1 MSATRVGPKRRTSGG
16 EEPSTEESLERFGLN
31 AAVVDEIRQRYEVD
45 PGSVDPSW
53 GEYFDSSGAASAEP
67 THEPGRHPDGASE
80 PAGELALR
88 PGIAD
93 KHARVLRLIHAYRAR
108 GHRIADVDPLGGRS
122 VYFPELDP
130 AHYGLGAD
138 DLDDPC
144 VAGDLP
150 GGPVQTLR
158 GILDRLQATY
168 CGRVGA
174 EFTHIQDPG
183 RRVWLQR
190 RMENTLDAS
199 ERMRILEKLSAAQL
213 FERFIHAKFIGQK
226 RFSLEGAESLIPLL
240 DTLVEEG
247 PAEGVREFVLGMA
260 HRGRLNVLSNI
271 LGKSLESIFGEF
283 EDAPLLESPFG
294 SGDVKYHKGF
304 SSDRRTR
311 EGHRVHPR
319 ISRP

>member
-1 MSATRVGPKRRTSGG
+1 MSVTRTGPSRGTGG
-16 EEPSTEESLERFGLN
+16 DEEPSTEESLERFGLN

-53 GEYFDSSGAASAEP
+53 GEYFDSSAAGRPELAQP
-67 THEPGRHPDGASE
+67 RRPPEPGRAST
-80 PAGELALR
+80 PTRELTLP
-88 PGIAD
+88 PGVAD

-130 AHYGLGAD
+130 AHYGFGHD

-183 RRVWLQR
+183 RRAWLQR
-190 RMENTLDAS
+190 RMEDGRNETPLDAS

-213 FERFIHAKFIGQK
+213 FERFIHTKFIGQK

-271 LGKSLESIFGEF
+271 LGKSRGRAAARESVRVRRCQVPQG
-283 EDAPLLESPFG
+283 LLE
-294 SGDVKYHKGF
+294 
-304 SSDRRTR
+304 
-311 EGHRVHPR
+311 
-319 ISRP
+319 